1 MIDIY
6 TRTDCSFC
14 SSAKQFMKSRNI
26 SYNEHLVGRDLTRE
40 ELIEKFPQMKT
51 VPIIVLDGR
60 LIGGYMNL
68 VEHYNGAQNDSK

>member
-14 SSAKQFMKSRNI
+14 TSAKTFMQQKKMQ
-26 SYNEHLVGRDLTRE
+26 YTEHLVGRDLTRE

-51 VPIIVLDGR
+51 LPIIVDDGR
-60 LIGGYMNL
+60 LIGGYTNL
-68 VEHYNGAQNDSK
+68 VEKYNGAK